1 MNFAQVETI
10 LQVGLHEFLD
20 KRRDDAPLLGARI
33 LSFVDQNVVDAEITV
48 LTGPGHTTTDVE
60 WRRLRAAERALLA
73 AWLVFLAGRRP
84 DTGKAVA

>member
-1 MNFAQVETI
+1 MYHQYEEADPEEGPSLAELAAI
-10 LQVGLHEFLD
+10 
-20 KRRDDAPLLGARI
+20 DAEWPVIEAEM
-33 LSFVDQNVVDAEITV
+33 NVVDAEITV